1 MPGDYIATDVW
12 DLLSEHR
19 LDPFLKVAG
28 GDRDVALELYAW
40 SSRTAAVSF
49 EVVGHLEVL
58 LRNAV
63 DRELRTHF
71 NEASVG
77 IPWFLMPIPDGADL
91 SIAVEAVRTRLRPM
105 NRESRHQIVAGLS
118 FGFWSGL
125 LGRKYEQLWRD
136 CLHRAF
142 PNSTGQ
148 RKQLAV
154 AVEGV
159 RKFRNRLAHHDSL
172 LNVDVPFE
180 IRRVLEVAGFIDTS
194 AAKWLQQVS
203 AAMDQYAQRP
213 IAVADTA
220 VVAAKDAWPLY
231 QRSYA
236 YVCQPSRFFRP
247 VDRIAFY
254 VDSHIQIDIPRIQHR
269 RDNIDWSPT
278 SADRLRASADPVD
291 RKIAR
296 VIDESRSDGWTG
308 GAYQVFLL
316 TRVGDPVHRQLVD
329 PLPHRGV
336 GRGSAFTQRQRY
348 VSLHALE
355 TSASTA
361 DL

>member
-1 MPGDYIATDVW
+1 MC
-12 DLLSEHR
+12 DLLSQQR
-19 LDPFLKVAG
+19 LDPFLRVAA
-28 GDRDVALELYAW
+28 GDRDAALELYAW

-58 LRNAV
+58 LRNAL
-63 DRELRTHF
+63 DRELRKHF
-71 NEASVG
+71 DEAAIG

-91 SIAVEAVRTRLRPM
+91 SAAVEVVRRRLRPM
-105 NRESRHQIVAGLS
+105 KRESRNQIVAGLG

-142 PNSTGQ
+142 PNSSGQ
-148 RKQLAV
+148 RKQLAA

-180 IRRVLEVAGFIDTS
+180 IRRVIEIAGFIDAS
-194 AAKWLQQVS
+194 AATWLQRVS
-203 AAMDQYAQRP
+203 MAMDQYAQRP
-213 IAVADTA
+213 IALSDTA
-220 VVAAKDAWPLY
+220 VVAARDAWPLY
-231 QRSYA
+231 QRSFA

-247 VDRIAFY
+247 VERIAFY
-254 VDSHIQIDIPRIQHR
+254 VDSHIQIHIPRIQHR
-269 RDNIDWSPT
+269 RDNVEWSES

-296 VIDESRSDGWTG
+296 VIDESRSDGWSG

-316 TRVGDPVHRQLVD
+316 TRVGDPVNRQLVN
-329 PLPHRGV
+329 PLPHKGI

-355 TSASTA
+355 TAASTA

>member
-1 MPGDYIATDVW
+1 MPGDYVATDVW
-12 DLLSEHR
+12 GLLSEHR
-19 LDPFLKVAG
+19 LDPFLRVAD
-28 GDRDVALELYAW
+28 GDREAALALYAW

-58 LRNAV
+58 LRNAL
-63 DRELRTHF
+63 DRELRAHF
-71 NEASVG
+71 DEVSTG
-77 IPWFLMPIPDGADL
+77 IPWFLMPVPDGADL
-91 SIAVEAVRTRLRPM
+91 SVAVEAVRMRLRPM
-105 NRESRHQIVAGLS
+105 NRELRHQIIAGLS
-118 FGFWSGL
+118 FGFWTGL

-142 PNSTGQ
+142 PYSTGQ
-148 RKQLAV
+148 RKQLAA

-180 IRRVLEVAGFIDTS
+180 IRRVLEVAGYIDVS

-203 AAMDQYAQRP
+203 TAMDQYAKRP
-213 IAVADTA
+213 IAVADTV

-231 QRSYA
+231 QRSFA
-236 YVCQPSRFFRP
+236 YVCQPGRFFRP
-247 VDRIAFY
+247 VDRLAFY
-254 VDSHIQIDIPRIQHR
+254 VDSRIQVDIPRIQHR
-269 RDNIDWSPT
+269 RDNVDWSPG
-278 SADRLRASADPVD
+278 SADRLRASPDPMD

-296 VIDESRSDGWTG
+296 VIDQSRSEGWTG
-308 GAYQVFLL
+308 GTYQVFLL
-316 TRVGDPVHRQLVD
+316 TRPGDPAHRQLVNA
-329 PLPHRGV
+329 LPHNGV

-355 TSASTA
+355 TATTTS

>member
-1 MPGDYIATDVW
+1 MSGDYAATDVW
-12 DLLSEHR
+12 DLLSERR
-19 LDPFLKVAG
+19 LDPFLKAAG
-28 GDRDVALELYAW
+28 GDRDAALKLYVW

-58 LRNAV
+58 LRNAL
-63 DRELRTHF
+63 DRELRAYF
-71 NEASVG
+71 DESSIG
-77 IPWFLMPIPDGADL
+77 IPWFLMPVPDGADL
-91 SIAVEAVRTRLRPM
+91 SEAVDAVRARLRPM
-105 NRESRHQIVAGLS
+105 KRESRHQIVAGLS

-136 CLHRAF
+136 CLRHAF
-142 PNSTGQ
+142 PNSSGQ
-148 RKQLAV
+148 RKQLSV

-180 IRRVLEVAGFIDTS
+180 IRRVIEVASFIDSS
-194 AAKWLQQVS
+194 AAKWLQEVS
-203 AAMDQYAQRP
+203 TAMDQYALRP

-231 QRSYA
+231 QHCNA
-236 YVCQPSRFFRP
+236 YVCQPGRFFRP
-247 VDRIAFY
+247 VERIAFY
-254 VDSHIQIDIPRIQHR
+254 FDSHIQSDIPRIQYR
-269 RDNIDWSPT
+269 RDNVEWSAA
-278 SADRLRASADPVD
+278 SADRLRKSVDVMD

-296 VIDESRSDGWTG
+296 VIDESRSHGWIAG
-308 GAYQVFLL
+308 SYQVFLL
-316 TRVGDPVHRQLVD
+316 THAGDPVHRQLSC
-329 PLPHRGV
+329 PLPHRGI

-355 TSASTA
+355 VSTTTD

>member
-1 MPGDYIATDVW
+1 MPEDYVATDVW
-12 DLLSEHR
+12 GLLSEHR
-19 LDPFLKVAG
+19 LDPFLRVAD
-28 GDRDVALELYAW
+28 GDRVAALELYAW

-58 LRNAV
+58 LRNAL
-63 DRELRTHF
+63 DRELRVHF
-71 NEASVG
+71 DEASTG
-77 IPWFLMPIPDGADL
+77 IPWFLMPVPDGADL
-91 SIAVEAVRTRLRPM
+91 SVAVDTVRMRLRPM

-142 PNSTGQ
+142 PYSTGQ
-148 RKQLAV
+148 RKQLAA

-180 IRRVLEVAGFIDTS
+180 IRRVLEVAGFIDVS
-194 AAKWLQQVS
+194 AAKWLREVS
-203 AAMDQYAQRP
+203 TAMDQYAKRP

-231 QRSYA
+231 RRSFA
-236 YVCQPSRFFRP
+236 YVCQPGRFFRP
-247 VDRIAFY
+247 VDRLAFY
-254 VDSHIQIDIPRIQHR
+254 VDSCVQVDIPRIQHR
-269 RDNIDWSPT
+269 RDNVDWSEA
-278 SADRLRASADPVD
+278 SADRLRASSDLMD

-296 VIDESRSDGWTG
+296 VIDESRSAGWTG
-308 GAYQVFLL
+308 GTYQVLLL
-316 TRVGDPVHRQLVD
+316 TRPGDPTHRQLVD
-329 PLPHRGV
+329 PLPHNGV

-348 VSLHALE
+348 VALHALE
-355 TSASTA
+355 TATTTSE
-361 DL
+361 L